1 VGRRMTAGFSEDERT
16 LLAGLLDRCAT
27 NLEAAR

>member
-1 VGRRMTAGFSEDERT
+1 MTAGFSDDERAQ
-16 LLAGLLDRCAT
+16 LAGLLERCAT